1 MRGRIAV
8 FAIVA
13 AVAIAAAA
21 GLSFAAPNKPQTFA
35 QRGDMAAV
43 PVDAEVVLAV
53 DVSYSMDPD
62 EQALQ
67 REGYMAALK
76 SREFLQALKQG
87 MHGRIALTYFEWA
100 GMHHQQIIVPW
111 RLI

>member
-1 MRGRIAV
+1 MRGRHAV

-13 AVAIAAAA
+13 AAAIAAA

-35 QRGDMAAV
+35 QRGDAGGI

-53 DVSYSMDPD
+53 DVSYSMDPE

-67 REGYMAALK
+67 R
-76 SREFLQALKQG
+76 
-87 MHGRIALTYFEWA
+87 
-100 GMHHQQIIVPW
+100 
-111 RLI
+111 